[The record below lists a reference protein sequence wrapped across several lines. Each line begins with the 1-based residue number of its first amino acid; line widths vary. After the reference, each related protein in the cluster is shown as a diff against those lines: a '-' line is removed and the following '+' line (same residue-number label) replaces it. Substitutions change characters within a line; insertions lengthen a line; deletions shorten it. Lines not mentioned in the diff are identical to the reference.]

1 MSPRSR
7 TTIFTAAAVCL
18 ALYAHPER
26 ASAQDTWPCEVLL
39 CVSNP
44 GGMVQFKECLPPIR
58 RLITHLAFG
67 KGFPTCTGGGTRSV
81 KYQKPKNGR
90 NGSVT
95 IQYEDGRRET
105 YVVPLASQLPPP
117 DPSGDELPEDY
128 R

>member
-1 MSPRSR
+1 MSLSR
-7 TTIFTAAAVCL
+7 TTIFSAFAVSL
-18 ALYAHPER
+18 ALYAQPER

-58 RLITHLAFG
+58 RLITHLAIG

-81 KYQKPKNGR
+81 KYQKPKNGL

-117 DPSGDELPEDY
+117 DPSGDEPPENF